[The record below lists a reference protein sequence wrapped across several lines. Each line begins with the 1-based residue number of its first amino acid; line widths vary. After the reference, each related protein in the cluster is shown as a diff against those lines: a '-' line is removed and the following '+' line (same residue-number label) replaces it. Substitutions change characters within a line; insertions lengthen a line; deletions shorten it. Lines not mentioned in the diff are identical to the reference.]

1 MGGSRIKRKLMKR
14 FGAMLALAAMMASDV
29 VEAANCP
36 SKKDK
41 NWCKGDQYNKK
52 GSDGKTD
59 CECECKWSESN
70 NKSRPTSS
78 STPKARK
85 STRNP
90 ASRMTKARPRRRSA
104 DAKPSQPPVTRPA
117 LR

>member
-70 NKSRPTSS
+70 NKCKTDEQFY
-78 STPKARK
+78 
-85 STRNP
+85 
-90 ASRMTKARPRRRSA
+90 TKGKKKYEESG
-104 DAKPSQPPVTRPA
+104 K
-117 LR
+117 